1 MPLGTRKLTKS
12 GFKPCWPAPF
22 YDCTDFAAGRV
33 IGKGGRRINTITDVS
48 GAQITVSKA
57 TGKNSDR
64 TVTIRGLPKSVTK
77 AQNMISAALQS
88 NVSIG
93 VEQLGNCLEI
103 VGGIVVK

>member
-1 MPLGTRKLTKS
+1 MNSTT
-12 GFKPCWPAPF
+12 
-22 YDCTDFAAGRV
+22 GRV

-88 NVSIG
+88 NVSNFRFFFFVYFFFLPDEEGRMVHRDTFG
-93 VEQLGNCLEI
+93 VIFLPVLI
-103 VGGIVVK
+103 LRSILDSR